1 MFLPWRD
8 LFSDLRAAVGW
19 PAREMSVNAY
29 RREKMG
35 SKVSVEEVNAFY
47 DEVFQGSGDTDRV
60 LEMREDYA
68 LVRQPVDKANLRPG
82 GYINGPTQMAIAD
95 SAAYVAIFT
104 RIGITPMAL
113 TSNLNINF
121 LRPCIGDAVI
131 AEAHLLKL
139 GRTLAVISVD
149 VRAEGS
155 DKLSSQATINYSIP
169 AEVSK

>member
-1 MFLPWRD
+1 MT
-8 LFSDLRAAVGW
+8 
-19 PAREMSVNAY
+19 SV
-29 RREKMG
+29 
-35 SKVSVEEVNAFY
+35 VSVEEVNAFY
-47 DEVFQGSGDTDRV
+47 DSVFQGSGEQERV
-60 LEMREDYA
+60 LELRENYA
-68 LVRQPVDKANLRPG
+68 RVRQPVDKGSLRPG

-95 SAAYVAIFT
+95 SAAYIAVFT

-121 LRPCIGDAVI
+121 MRPCIGDAVV

-155 DKLSSQATINYSIP
+155 DKLSSHAVVNYSIP
-169 AEVSK
+169 QDAGA